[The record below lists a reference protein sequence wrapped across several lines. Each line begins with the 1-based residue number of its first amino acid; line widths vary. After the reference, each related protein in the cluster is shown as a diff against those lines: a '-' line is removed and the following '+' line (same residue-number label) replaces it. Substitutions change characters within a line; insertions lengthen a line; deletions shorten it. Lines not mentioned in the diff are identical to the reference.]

1 MSRWCIYV
9 ARRVCA
15 SRATTGSSLNVL
27 RLVHPAMLPRRT
39 KLSVLLQ
46 HRCLCTV
53 CSPPEACMYD
63 QDEGEQ
69 VQKVELASY
78 TPLVQSLSMNL
89 YQNAAV
95 VVKVEAWISELGA
108 VPQGPSSLRL
118 RDAVTWEVIARVD
131 HGRNSYQ
138 AVQRVCPEH
147 CVDDT
152 VWSSPTPQAA
162 LLLVCCSMYTTRNKQ
177 S

>member
-1 MSRWCIYV
+1 MIWEEES
-9 ARRVCA
+9 
-15 SRATTGSSLNVL
+15 
-27 RLVHPAMLPRRT
+27 
-39 KLSVLLQ
+39 
-46 HRCLCTV
+46 
-53 CSPPEACMYD
+53 
-63 QDEGEQ
+63 EQ
-69 VQKVELASY
+69 VQKVELASH

-95 VVKVEAWISELGA
+95 VAKVEAWISELGA

-147 CVDDT
+147 CVEDT
-152 VWSSPTPQAA
+152 VRSSPTPQAA
-162 LLLVCCSMYTTRNKQ
+162 LLLMISQAARAISCFKSCTDHPTSRTTCMVAVI
-177 S
+177 SLLLHVYHSE